1 MSKSRRV
8 EITWNQVENS
18 YPNRRFM
25 KIRTPFSVIKNALS
39 DIRVMHDFNYE
50 IPTKTR
56 EQFWED
62 ECEIHPTSSTC
73 KVYDD

>member
-1 MSKSRRV
+1 MSKCRGVKSKG
-8 EITWNQVENS
+8 NQVEQIHT
-18 YPNRRFM
+18 NRRFM
-25 KIRTPFSVIKNALS
+25 KLRTPLSMIKNALS

-50 IPTKTR
+50 IPDKTR
-56 EQFWED
+56 EEFWKE

>member
-1 MSKSRRV
+1 MSKSRGV
-8 EITWNQVENS
+8 EITSNQVEHIN
-18 YPNRRFM
+18 PNRRFM
-25 KIRTPFSVIKNALS
+25 KLRTPFSVIKNALS

-50 IPTKTR
+50 IPAKTR
-56 EQFWED
+56 EEFWKE